1 MDWPKIKNILLGLLL
16 LANVTLGVMLFID
29 YRNFYV
35 DERNQLNTVIQFYKD
50 NGIPIQKKA
59 LDFPKGISSVIADFE
74 WYEISNESLV
84 KSELFDFD
92 KMKSILGPNMKFQV
106 KQRSLSFAKDSKMNR
121 LIYNFTYNPGF
132 RDLDLVQKLVSGVE
146 KSVALKED
154 YEAISYNKYEGYLV
168 VEVKQKVDLVLMEE
182 SRAYFWFKEE
192 QFVGMKCINPVKI
205 TENYEIMYDIMSL
218 DVALYKNF
226 HKVENKESIVD
237 ISLVYKLNDTGLIG
251 REIVKGEALP
261 YYRIEM
267 LSGKVYYFEA
277 LEPVN

>member
-1 MDWPKIKNILLGLLL
+1 MDWPKIKNILLGLLI

-29 YRNFYV
+29 FSNFYV
-35 DERNQLNTVIQFYKD
+35 DGRNQLNTVFQFYED
-50 NGIPIQKKA
+50 NGITIQNKEMR
-59 LDFPKGISSVIADFE
+59 FPKGISSVIADFE
-74 WYEISNESLV
+74 WYKMTNESLV
-84 KSELFDFD
+84 TGELFDFEE
-92 KMKSILGPNMKFQV
+92 MKSLLGKNMKFQV
-106 KQRSLSFAKDSKMNR
+106 KERTLSFAKDSKMNR
-121 LIYNFTYNPGF
+121 LIYNFAYNPGF
-132 RDLDLVQKLVSGVE
+132 RDLNLVKKLVADAA
-146 KSVALKED
+146 KALALKED
-154 YEAISYNKYEGYLV
+154 YEAISYNKYQGYLV
-168 VEVKQKVDLVLMEE
+168 VEAKQKVDLVLMEE
-182 SRAYFWFKEE
+182 SHAYFWFKDQE
-192 QFVGMKCINPVKI
+192 FVGMKCVNPVKI

-226 HKVENKESIVD
+226 HKVENKEPIVA